1 MKKGNDFMKEIA
13 IRNLSEND
21 IDKYKIALI
30 ELMKITL
37 SENIIQ
43 KYPEELPESYV
54 NKMPGYIEDNS
65 AVIIG
70 AFDNEKLVGFIW
82 GYIIQIFEET
92 RLHSYMGA
100 VDPHYRGYH
109 IAKRLMEQQFEE
121 ARKRG
126 IFIIEAMVT
135 KENQAAYNWHL
146 KTGFREERVKM
157 RKVLEH
163 DH

>member
-1 MKKGNDFMKEIA
+1 MKKGNDFMKGIVFK
-13 IRNLSEND
+13 NLNIED
-21 IDKYKIALI
+21 IDKYKSELI
-30 ELMKITL
+30 ELMRITL

-43 KYPEELPESYV
+43 KFPDELPGNYV
-54 NKMPGYIEDNS
+54 DKIPGYIEDNS

-70 AFDNEKLVGFIW
+70 AFDSEKLVGFIW
-82 GYIIQIFEET
+82 GYVTNIFEET

-100 VDPHYRGYH
+100 VDPNYRGYH
-109 IAKRLMEQQFEE
+109 IAKKLMEQQFEE
-121 ARKRG
+121 ARRRG

-146 KTGFREERVKM
+146 KTGFQEERVKM
-157 RKVLEH
+157 RKVLEY

>member
-1 MKKGNDFMKEIA
+1 
-13 IRNLSEND
+13 
-21 IDKYKIALI
+21 
-30 ELMKITL
+30 
-37 SENIIQ
+37 
-43 KYPEELPESYV
+43 
-54 NKMPGYIEDNS
+54 MPGYIEDNS

-100 VDPHYRGYH
+100 VHPHYRGYH

-121 ARKRG
+121 ARKRE